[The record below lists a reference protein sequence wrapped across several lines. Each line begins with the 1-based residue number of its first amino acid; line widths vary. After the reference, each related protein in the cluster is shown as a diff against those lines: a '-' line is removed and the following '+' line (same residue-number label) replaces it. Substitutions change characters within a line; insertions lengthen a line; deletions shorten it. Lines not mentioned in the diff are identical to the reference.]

1 MYAYEK
7 QVQQTI
13 VTSEE
18 QNKKP
23 KPLQW
28 EIVFQKIT
36 KNLIH
41 FQAFSKEK

>member
-13 VTSEE
+13 FISKEK
-18 QNKKP
+18 NKKP
-23 KPLQW
+23 KPLQG

-36 KNLIH
+36 KSLIH
-41 FQAFSKEK
+41 F